1 MHLGFIMDGN
11 RRWAKQHMLQTLLG
25 HKEGRVRLEEMIEL
39 CYNENIE
46 YCSFWAIAKKNI
58 ENRSPEELTYLYQL
72 LVESIE
78 DLIKKLLEKSIKF
91 EWIGNPD
98 ILPVHIIKL
107 LNETREKAKN
117 GTKMTFILAIGYGGQ
132 DEIIR
137 GIKKFVQQGGD
148 IDTLDENTF
157 LPFLDTGRFP
167 TPDLIIRTGGDTRT
181 SGYFLYASEYSEY
194 YFTNTLWPDFKKEE
208 FYKALGTL
216 KDAKRNFG
224 K

>member
-25 HKEGRVRLEEMIEL
+25 HQEGRVRVEEMIEL

-58 ENRSPEELTYLYQL
+58 ESRSPEELTYLYQL

-78 DLIKKLLEKSIKF
+78 ELVTKLLEKSMKF

-98 ILPVHIIKL
+98 ILPVHIVKL
-107 LNETREKAKN
+107 LQETQEKAKH

-137 GIKKFVQQGGD
+137 GIKNFVKNGGD
-148 IDTLDENTF
+148 LDTLDEKTF
-157 LPFLDTGRFP
+157 LAFLDTGRFP
-167 TPDLIIRTGGDTRT
+167 APDLIIRTGGDIRS
-181 SGYFLYASEYSEY
+181 SGYFLYQSEYSEY
-194 YFTNTLWPDFKKEE
+194 YFTDTLWPDFKKEE
-208 FYKALGTL
+208 FHKALSTL